1 MLNAYWTGVLFGVG
15 VTAFLTGTFVETGVL
30 PEWPGVKVG
39 LVRSVGA
46 VIAAVA
52 VIIAARI
59 RQRQLREAA
68 GGSPPM

>member
-15 VTAFLTGTFVETGVL
+15 VTAFLTGTLIETSVL

-46 VIAAVA
+46 VIASIA
-52 VIIAARI
+52 VIIAARL

-68 GGSPPM
+68 GGFPPV